1 MAGGYARNVEDT
13 VDIHFRSIERAAA
26 LLGAERRLDSA

>member
-13 VDIHFRSIERAAA
+13 ADIHFQTVRMAVE
-26 LLGAERRLDSA
+26 LCDG